1 MREPEMGRKFENKLK
16 FTIRD
21 CEIRKLC
28 EHSEQ
33 IFDTER
39 VCLSNNYDKSNKSVD

>member
-1 MREPEMGRKFENKLK
+1 MGFKFENKLK

-28 EHSEQ
+28 EISRQ

-39 VCLSNNYDKSNKSVD
+39 IHLSNNYEKSNKTVD